1 MMATESGW
9 RVAGIYNCDFEKPSF
24 YPPMRILLV
33 KTSSLGDVIHNL
45 PVVSDIRRQIP
56 DATVDWCVEESF
68 AAIPHLH
75 PGVSGVIPV
84 AVRRWRKGLLKAA
97 TWQEIGTFR
106 SALQAV
112 CYDAVIDTQGLLKSA
127 LIASQAQGPL
137 SGYAADSAR
146 ESIAARFYDAGFTV
160 PRQAHAVVRNRMLA
174 AAALGYALQGE
185 PDYGIAVPAARFEW
199 LPPVRYV
206 VFLSATSRDDKL
218 WPEPHWTT
226 LGRQLQALG
235 YRTVLPGGNP
245 AERERAIRLAAAIP
259 DALAAPPLSI
269 AELAAL
275 LAGAQAVVGVDTGL
289 SHLAV
294 ALKTPTVAL
303 YTATDPG
310 LTGVLGSG
318 YYRNLGG
325 KAQVPSSAAVLD
337 ALRPVLG

>member
-1 MMATESGW
+1 MKSG
-9 RVAGIYNCDFEKPSF
+9 RSG
-24 YPPMRILLV
+24 PPC
-33 KTSSLGDVIHNL
+33 
-45 PVVSDIRRQIP
+45 RQ
-56 DATVDWCVEESF
+56 
-68 AAIPHLH
+68 L
-75 PGVSGVIPV
+75 
-84 AVRRWRKGLLKAA
+84 
-97 TWQEIGTFR
+97 
-106 SALQAV
+106 

-146 ESIAARFYDAGFTV
+146 ERVAARFYDHKFTV
-160 PRQAHAVVRNRMLA
+160 PTQAHAVVRNRQLA
-174 AAALGYALQGE
+174 AAALGYVLEGE
-185 PDYGIAVPAARFEW
+185 PDYGIAAPAVRFDW
-199 LPPVRYV
+199 LPAVRYV
-206 VFLSATSRDDKL
+206 VFLTATSRDDKL
-218 WPEPHWTT
+218 WPESQWTT

-235 YRTVLPGGNP
+235 YRAVLPGGSP
-245 AERERAIRLAAAIP
+245 AERERAGRLAAAIP
-259 DALAAPPLSI
+259 DAIAAPPLSI

-325 KAQVPSSAAVLD
+325 KAQVPSSAAVLE

>member
-1 MMATESGW
+1 
-9 RVAGIYNCDFEKPSF
+9 
-24 YPPMRILLV
+24 MRILLV

-56 DATVDWCVEESF
+56 DAAVDWCVEENF
-68 AAIPHLH
+68 AAIPRLH
-75 PGVSGVIPV
+75 PGVGQVIPV

-97 TWQEIGTFR
+97 TWREIGAFR
-106 SALQAV
+106 SVMQAAR
-112 CYDAVIDTQGLLKSA
+112 YDAVIDTQGLLKSA
-127 LIASQAQGPL
+127 LIASQAQGTL

-146 ESIAARFYDAGFTV
+146 EPLAARFYDHRFTV
-160 PRQAHAVVRNRMLA
+160 PTQAHAVVRNRQLV
-174 AAALGYALQGE
+174 AAALGYVLAGE
-185 PDYGIAVPAARFEW
+185 PDYGITAPAARFDW
-199 LPPVRYV
+199 LPAARYV
-206 VFLSATSRDDKL
+206 VFLTATSRDDKL
-218 WPEPHWTT
+218 WPELQWMT

-235 YRTVLPGGNP
+235 YRAVLPGGSA
-245 AERERAIRLAAAIP
+245 AERERAGRLAAAIP
-259 DALAAPPLSI
+259 DAIAAPPLSI

-275 LAGAQAVVGVDTGL
+275 LTGAQAVVGVDTGL

-325 KAQVPSSAAVLD
+325 KAQVPSVAAVLE
-337 ALRPVLG
+337 ALRPVFA

>member
-1 MMATESGW
+1 
-9 RVAGIYNCDFEKPSF
+9 
-24 YPPMRILLV
+24 MRILLV

-56 DATVDWCVEESF
+56 DAAVDWCVEENF
-68 AAIPHLH
+68 AAIPRLH
-75 PGVSGVIPV
+75 PGVGQVIPV
-84 AVRRWRKGLLKAA
+84 AVRRWRKGLFKAA
-97 TWQEIGTFR
+97 TWREIGAFR
-106 SALQAV
+106 STMQAA

-127 LIASQAQGPL
+127 LIAAQAQGPL
-137 SGYAADSAR
+137 SGYAVDSAR
-146 ESIAARFYDAGFTV
+146 ERVAARFYDRKFTV
-160 PRQAHAVVRNRMLA
+160 PTQEHAVVRNRQLA
-174 AAALGYALQGE
+174 AAALGYVLEGD
-185 PDYGIAVPAARFEW
+185 PDYGITAPIARFDWLPAA
-199 LPPVRYV
+199 RYV
-206 VFLSATSRDDKL
+206 VFLTATSRDDKL
-218 WPEPHWTT
+218 WPESQWTT
-226 LGRQLQALG
+226 LGRQLRALG
-235 YRTVLPGGNP
+235 YRALLPGGSA
-245 AERERAIRLAAAIP
+245 AERERASRLAAAIP
-259 DALAAPPLSI
+259 DAIAAPPLSI

-325 KAQVPSSAAVLD
+325 KAQVPSSAAVLE

>member
-1 MMATESGW
+1 MATESGW

-56 DATVDWCVEESF
+56 DAEVDWCVEENF
-68 AAIPHLH
+68 AAIPRLH
-75 PGVSGVIPV
+75 PGVGEVIPV
-84 AVRRWRKGLLKAA
+84 AVRRWRKGLLKAS
-97 TWQEIGTFR
+97 TWREIGAFR
-106 SALQAV
+106 SAMQAA

-127 LIASQAQGPL
+127 LIASRAQGPL

-146 ESIAARFYDAGFTV
+146 EPLAARFYDHKFTV
-160 PRQAHAVVRNRMLA
+160 PTQAHAVVRNRQLA
-174 AAALGYALQGE
+174 AKALGYVLEGD
-185 PDYGIAVPAARFEW
+185 PDYGITAPIARFDWLPAA
-199 LPPVRYV
+199 RYV
-206 VFLSATSRDDKL
+206 VFLTATSRDDKL
-218 WPEPHWTT
+218 WPESHWTT

-235 YRTVLPGGNP
+235 YRAVLPGGNP
-245 AERERAIRLAAAIP
+245 AERERASRLAAAIP
-259 DALAAPPLSI
+259 DAIAAPPLSI
-269 AELAAL
+269 TELAAL

-325 KAQVPSSAAVLD
+325 KAQVPSSAAVLE